1 MFFYQKLDYS
11 NDVDGLI
18 YNEYED
24 MYGTLKLDN
33 YEDVDVVKDP
43 IFDIHSNK
51 GINETIHG
59 SK

>member
-1 MFFYQKLDYS
+1 MDYS
-11 NDVDGLI
+11 NDVVDGLI

-33 YEDVDVVKDP
+33 YEDVDVVKDQ

-51 GINETIHG
+51 GTNDTIHG